1 MTSDPGTGARTGP
14 GDGRAWRSIGWVS
27 AGLAVLALVVGLL
40 DLGPWVLA
48 APALNF
54 VAFLSLSVTCL
65 AVCLAIKIFRN
76 QARYAAIESEANKAI
91 LAKIGESSATAAL
104 RAGSAEDNTEEIK
117 RLLNAVQASKT
128 NSPLSPERTADALA
142 AYAEANKGAKQILWV
157 DDNVEW
163 IQMERETLEAA
174 GVATVWAPST
184 QRALDLL
191 TGNSFSV
198 VVTDMKRSEGEKEG
212 YALLEAMRARGD
224 DTPVIVY
231 SSSCHPDHIAQVVD
245 HGGQGATNDPA
256 ELFELVMKELS

>member
-1 MTSDPGTGARTGP
+1 M
-14 GDGRAWRSIGWVS
+14 
-27 AGLAVLALVVGLL
+27 LALVVGLL

-76 QARYAAIESEANKAI
+76 QARYAAIESEANKEI
-91 LAKIGESSATAAL
+91 LDKIGESSSTAAL
-104 RAGSAEDNTEEIK
+104 WAGSAEDNTEEII
-117 RLLNAVQASKT
+117 RLLSAVQASKT

-142 AYAEANKGAKQILWV
+142 AYAEATKGAKQILWV

-174 GVATVWAPST
+174 GVATVWAPNT

-191 TGNSFSV
+191 TGNSFSA

-212 YALLEAMRARGD
+212 YALLEAMRVRGD

-231 SSSCHPDHIAQVVD
+231 SS
-245 HGGQGATNDPA
+245 
-256 ELFELVMKELS
+256 